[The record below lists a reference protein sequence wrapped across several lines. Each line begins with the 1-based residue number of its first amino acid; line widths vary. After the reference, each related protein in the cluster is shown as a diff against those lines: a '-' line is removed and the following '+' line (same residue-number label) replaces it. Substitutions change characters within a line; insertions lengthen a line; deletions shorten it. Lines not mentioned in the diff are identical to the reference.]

1 MYVPTPFKKI
11 TCSIHA
17 GEAVGGE
24 DDIGKYAI
32 PIYLQLDH
40 RLRCL
45 ERVANTGG
53 KQQTV
58 NKEGAFCRFV
68 LQPCHTSIPS

>member
-1 MYVPTPFKKI
+1 MYLPTPFKKI

-17 GEAVGGE
+17 GEAVGDE
-24 DDIGKYAI
+24 DDLGKDAI

-40 RLRCL
+40 RLWRL

-53 KQQTV
+53 KQRRT
-58 NKEGAFCRFV
+58 FCRFV
-68 LQPCHTSIPS
+68 VQPCHTHIPS